1 MSSPHAA
8 MSSIM
13 ASRLSASAL
22 EQRLARACSR
32 VAYHKHP
39 FCSDVANLFD
49 DCRYTTQADRKQV
62 LGQGRVVVGH
72 GAAVDQLVAGR
83 ASQYDCEQLRGLL
96 FVCFCGTLRGADP
109 RRDERWDSDEKMC
122 AELATMHPGIIYY
135 VSIPFDP
142 LNPDGEWY
150 NLVLFDDVR
159 FLEAFERS
167 ETHRYAREVLSGDS
181 FRDVCVRRGSIGI
194 GAIGGTKGGAA
205 TGRAHDRAACEAAGG
220 AAGEAAGGAAGRAAD
235 GATSASSQR
244 RTSGEGQQDI
254 TLDVEYSVLIRY
266 SAERNDDGKWSIDR
280 QKIPGRAAATG
291 KASL

>member
-39 FCSDVANLFD
+39 FCSDVANLFE
-49 DCRYTTQADRKQV
+49 DCHYTTQAGSTQV
-62 LGQGRVVVGH
+62 GRGRVVVGQ

-96 FVCFCGTLRGADP
+96 FVCFCGQLRGEDP

-122 AELATMHPGIIYY
+122 AELGTMHPGIIYY

-142 LNPDGEWY
+142 LIPDGEWY

-159 FLEAFERS
+159 FLDAFERS

-181 FRDVCVRRGSIGI
+181 FRDVCVRRGRIGI
-194 GAIGGTKGGAA
+194 GAIGGAA
-205 TGRAHDRAACEAAGG
+205 TGRAHDGVAGGARDRAACEAAG
-220 AAGEAAGGAAGRAAD
+220 EAAGRAAGRAAD
-235 GATSASSQR
+235 GATSASGQR
-244 RTSGEGQQDI
+244 CTSGEGQQDI
-254 TLDVEYSVLIRY
+254 TLDVEYSVMIRY

-280 QKIPGRAAATG
+280 QQIPGRAAAKG